1 MELRSGRRLTS
12 LPPRNKSSPSNIDI
26 GQDEDVISTL
36 PDHLLLGILERLY
49 LREALRVGA
58 ASTRWR
64 HLPHQLSH
72 LELGVDQF
80 HGTTPV
86 EIMDAFTGAVR
97 RLLSVCPP
105 PCPAC
110 SRAIKTLVLRFYM
123 SDPLQLSSIG
133 GVIEDVVSRG
143 ETQWLEFYIL
153 PPASSNDN
161 TTQLLAELGLAE
173 RFMSFSRA
181 CPVAFRWLTR
191 LTLQN
196 LAFGDDDIAGFI
208 KACDKLKHFI
218 LISCRLVDHH
228 SALKI
233 DTPCSGLQKLQF
245 LDFACTCI
253 ELISVPKLR
262 EIWCWSWPCDCESPP
277 LHFGHVP
284 QLLEVNLGSRARV
297 WQAPFALS
305 ECLSATNLSRLYL
318 NFSCEMIWIQLEH
331 PKHLTTIFRNLTE
344 VYLYF
349 IFPECDLNWT
359 MFIVEAAPALLNFTL
374 FRNQHP
380 CVKPSEY
387 SSQKT
392 NMLWEPSKDWKHL
405 NLKLLVMAG
414 FEEEDKVTNYLR
426 LFMERA
432 VGLKR
437 IELRG
442 KHPCDECNAMDLE
455 LESTRSL
462 VDKASRYR
470 IKERLTHEFSLSVKI
485 TIC

>member
-36 PDHLLLGILERLY
+36 PDHLLLGILERLH

-80 HGTTPV
+80 HGATPV
-86 EIMDAFTGAVR
+86 EIMDAFTGSVR

-133 GVIEDVVSRG
+133 GGVEDIVSRG
-143 ETQWLEFYIL
+143 ETEWLEFYIL
-153 PPASSNDN
+153 PPASSTDEI
-161 TTQLLAELGLAE
+161 TQLLAEMGQAE

-196 LAFGDDDIAGFI
+196 LAFGDDDVAGLI
-208 KACDKLKHFI
+208 KACDKLKHLI
-218 LISCRLVDHH
+218 LTSCRLVDHH

-233 DTPCSGLQKLQF
+233 DTPCSGLQELQF
-245 LDFACTCI
+245 IDFACTCI

-262 EIWCWSWPCDCESPP
+262 EIWCWSWPCNSPP
-277 LHFGHVP
+277 VHFGHVP
-284 QLLEVNLGSRARV
+284 ELLEVNLGSRAGV

-318 NFSCEMIWIQLEH
+318 NFGCEMIWIQLEH
-331 PKHLTTIFRNLTE
+331 PKHLTKIFRNLTE
-344 VYLYF
+344 VYLYC

-374 FRNQHP
+374 DRNQHP
-380 CVKPSEY
+380 CVKTSEH
-387 SSQKT
+387 SAQKT

-405 NLKLLVMAG
+405 NLKLLAMSG
-414 FEEEDKVTNYLR
+414 FEEEEKVTNYLR

-437 IELRG
+437 IELHG
-442 KHPCDECNAMDLE
+442 KHPCDKCNAMDLE